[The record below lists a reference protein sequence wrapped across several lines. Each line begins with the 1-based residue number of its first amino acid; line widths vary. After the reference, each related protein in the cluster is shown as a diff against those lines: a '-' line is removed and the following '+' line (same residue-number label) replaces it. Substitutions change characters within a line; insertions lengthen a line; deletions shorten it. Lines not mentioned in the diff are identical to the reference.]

1 MYNLYL
7 KIASRFLLKNKLYS
21 FINIMGLSVGIAS
34 FVLIMMYVAN
44 ERNYDKF
51 NGSENVYRVYMDYL
65 EGNTFS
71 PGDAQSYNLSGP
83 TLKKEFPEIKEYVR
97 FFHLQ
102 KTTFINENEVFEGNK
117 GAIVDPSFFS
127 VFDYPLVKGDV
138 KDVLAA
144 PNSIVLQENLA
155 KKIFGKES
163 PIGKTLSIFWKGE
176 TTVTV
181 TGILKDIPKNT
192 HIKNNFL
199 VSFETL
205 KTWKAIPRQYEPN
218 WSQNNFFT
226 YIKVNKN
233 TDIDALQQK
242 IIKTNFED
250 DLDERHNIESL
261 ESIHLNSNKP
271 YEAEANGSESRV
283 KFLLAIAFIILILSW
298 LNYVNLAT
306 TKSLERAKEIG
317 IRKVS
322 GAQRPQLIFQSLLES
337 VLINC
342 IAIVIATIVVVFT
355 LPFFNSYTGED
366 LIVNSAVVLGLLP
379 YLGFIFLG
387 TVLSGLY
394 PAIILSGYSPVVA
407 LKGKVRASSNGLNIR
422 KGLIITQFFATIVL
436 LIGTIVVAKQIKFLE
451 NQPIGA
457 NLDHVVAFN
466 WEVLNKSK
474 DSVLKRDNKLF
485 ESELRKLPYVKNVVS
500 AETYPGGGY
509 DNLSSTVGI
518 TFPNG
523 TVDESRIFYTYNVS
537 PGYFNLLDMEFVAG
551 SSFLETAKRSS
562 NKIVINEKMAKHMQI
577 ANLAEAVDETVK
589 FWGEDW
595 VISGVIKDYHHFG
608 LKTAIE
614 PILIRHYEDKNNLLV
629 KFDKSVTSV
638 AGFGSVLKKVENIW
652 DNAYAQNVFNYT
664 FLDKEFQSQYNE
676 DKNFGSAFL
685 IFTVLAILIASM
697 GLFGLTSY
705 TVVQRRKEIG
715 VRKVNGANIV
725 NILATLNKDFVK
737 WIMLAFIVAVPIS
750 WFTMLKWLEGFA
762 YKTAISWWVF
772 AVAGCTALVIA
783 LLTVSWQSLKAALAN
798 PVDAL
803 KDE

>member
-7 KIASRFLLKNKLYS
+7 KIASRYLLKNKLYS
-21 FINIMGLSVGIAS
+21 FINILGLSVGIAS

-51 NGSENVYRVYMDYL
+51 NGSENIYRVYMDYMV
-65 EGNTFS
+65 GNSFS

-83 TLKKEFPEIKEYVR
+83 TLKKEFPEIEEYVR

-102 KTTFINENEVFEGNK
+102 KATLIKENQIFENNK
-117 GAIVDPSFFS
+117 GAITDASFFN
-127 VFDYPLVKGDV
+127 VFDYPLIKGDV
-138 KDVLAA
+138 KNVLKA
-144 PNSIVLQENLA
+144 PNTIVLQENLA
-155 KKIFGKES
+155 KKIFGKED
-163 PIGKTLSIFWKGE
+163 PIGRTLSVFWKGE
-176 TTVTV
+176 TKVTV
-181 TGILKDIPKNT
+181 TGILKDIPSNT
-192 HIKNNFL
+192 HLKNNFL
-199 VSFETL
+199 ISFETL
-205 KTWKAIPRQYEPN
+205 KTSKAIPGQYEPN

-226 YIKVNKN
+226 YIKIDKKADVN
-233 TDIDALQQK
+233 ALQSK
-242 IIKTNFED
+242 IKESNFED
-250 DLDERHNIESL
+250 DVDERHNIESL

-337 VLINC
+337 IILNS
-342 IAIVIATIVVVFT
+342 IAIALATLVVVFI
-355 LPFFNSYTGED
+355 LPFFNSYTGKE
-366 LIVNSAVVLGLLP
+366 LILTSSVAVGLLP

-387 TVLSGLY
+387 TILSGLY
-394 PAIILSGYSPVVA
+394 PAIVLSGYSPAVA
-407 LKGKVRASSNGLNIR
+407 LKGKVRASFGGLNIR

-436 LIGTIVVAKQIKFLE
+436 LVGTIVVAKQIKFLE

-457 NLDHVVAFN
+457 DLDQVVAFN
-466 WEVLNKSK
+466 WEVLNKRE
-474 DSVLKRDNKLF
+474 DSLLKIDSELF
-485 ESELRKLPYVKNVVS
+485 ESELRKLPYVKDVVS
-500 AETYPGGGY
+500 AKTYPGGGY

-518 TFPNG
+518 TYPNG
-523 TVDESRIFYTYNVS
+523 TVDENRIFYTYNVS
-537 PGYFNLLDMEFVAG
+537 PNYFNLLDMEFVAG
-551 SSFLETAKRSS
+551 SSFLETATRSS
-562 NKIVINEKMAKHMQI
+562 NKIVINEKMARHMQI
-577 ANLAEAVDETVK
+577 SNLEDAVNKTVK
-589 FWGEDW
+589 LWGEDW

-614 PILIRHYEDKNNLLV
+614 PILIRHHEDKNNLLV

-638 AGFGSVLKKVENIW
+638 AGFGTVLKDIENIW
-652 DNAYAQNVFNYT
+652 DNAHTQNVFSYA
-664 FLDKEFQSQYNE
+664 FLDKEFQAQYSE

-685 IFTVLAILIASM
+685 IFTILTILIASM

-715 VRKVNGANIV
+715 VRKVNGANII
-725 NILATLNKDFVK
+725 NILAALNKDFVK
-737 WIMLAFIVAVPIS
+737 WIALAFVIAVPIS

-762 YKTAISWWVF
+762 YRTTISWWVF